1 MSKRHEAKPAP
12 ATDGDERGGMV
23 RLDKWLWAAR
33 FFKTR
38 SLAADAIDGGKVDVG
53 GERAKRARQVVVGDR
68 VSVRHA
74 AIERVVTVR
83 GVSVRRG
90 PATEA
95 ALLYEETQESRAA
108 RERLELQM
116 KLARVSYDFA
126 EGKPDKKQRR
136 ELDKWKGRG

>member
-1 MSKRHEAKPAP
+1 MSKRHDPKPVHEDEG
-12 ATDGDERGGMV
+12 DGRGGTV

-38 SLAADAIDGGKVDVG
+38 ALAADAIDGGKVDVG
-53 GERAKRARQVVVGDR
+53 GERAKRARHVVPGD
-68 VSVRHA
+68 VVAVRHA
-74 AIERVVTVR
+74 AIETVVRVR

-90 PATEA
+90 PAMEA
-95 ALLYEETQESRAA
+95 AMLYEETPESRAA
-108 RERLELQM
+108 RERVQLQM

-136 ELDKWKGRG
+136 EIDKWKGR